1 MTMMTTTTPCRM
13 GAVQVREYLLTLFD
27 HILYY
32 YIVLLDKYYILM
44 VVKYGD
50 QYFRI
55 DVF

>member
-13 GAVQVREYLLTLFD
+13 GAVQVHEYLLTLFD